1 MCHACDVYLYLYLR
15 LARCG
20 LVLTLS
26 PCTASELSLSE
37 LYSPYTLLGCPR
49 TGRPHSGGSQ
59 FFMNLNHNANLDWF
73 SKGASKHPVFGQITE
88 GYEIA
93 VEISKVPTTHDMHTA
108 YCTRTPSH
116 IAC

>member
-1 MCHACDVYLYLYLR
+1 MVVGT
-15 LARCG
+15 CG
-20 LVLTLS
+20 LRGQPWCFPLF
-26 PCTASELSLSE
+26 
-37 LYSPYTLLGCPR
+37 TLLGCPR

-108 YCTRTPSH
+108 Y
-116 IAC
+116 